1 VPQRA
6 PASLAVTWSWRSTV
20 DGRPARCTAVL
31 DSDTSELRA
40 DPLRGDER
48 ITVQLRS

>member
-1 VPQRA
+1 
-6 PASLAVTWSWRSTV
+6 
-20 DGRPARCTAVL
+20 VL